1 MWVFPVLW
9 KKAQGGVVIYLRHLA
24 CWETL
29 GWELRARARHVTQTD
44 GDFLKFSRCF
54 GGLKSWNLHI
64 FWVLKM
70 LLTILVSETMAFFW
84 VFFSLF
90 HTLKSD
96 PSTFFLTKK
105 KHPKSINF
113 DEASQQRHVSLS
125 DPLRTLLLV
134 ACPRVAGSSMILQIS
149 TMICW
154 FFTYQKSP
162 GNSLWPF
169 FGMVE
174 WPFSRVGCLYSEI
187 RLTSWYGSLSH
198 YIQGFI
204 DVRWLFWISEP
215 STVSKDSSS
224 IVTLANIIFLLNTFM
239 KLFAFRGYSCVG
251 FVEWWLFLRI
261 VAC

>member
-105 KHPKSINF
+105 KTIQKASTLTRDFFTTTTRLSLWSPQDPTAGRMSASGWKLNDSSNFHHDLLILYISKKSWQF
-113 DEASQQRHVSLS
+113 FVTFFLGWLS
-125 DPLRTLLLV
+125 DP
-134 ACPRVAGSSMILQIS
+134 
-149 TMICW
+149 
-154 FFTYQKSP
+154 F
-162 GNSLWPF
+162 
-169 FGMVE
+169 
-174 WPFSRVGCLYSEI
+174 
-187 RLTSWYGSLSH
+187 
-198 YIQGFI
+198 QG
-204 DVRWLFWISEP
+204 
-215 STVSKDSSS
+215 
-224 IVTLANIIFLLNTFM
+224 
-239 KLFAFRGYSCVG
+239 
-251 FVEWWLFLRI
+251 
-261 VAC
+261 